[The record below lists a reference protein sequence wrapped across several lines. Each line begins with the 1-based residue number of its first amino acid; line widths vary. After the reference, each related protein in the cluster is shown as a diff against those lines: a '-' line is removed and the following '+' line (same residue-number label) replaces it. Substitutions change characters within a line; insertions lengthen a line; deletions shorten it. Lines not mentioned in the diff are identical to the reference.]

1 MLAKSVPVRLLY
13 SPLDVQF
20 RPSIELKETLLHEII
35 HAWMFLCKIKDQGDH
50 GPRFQAKM
58 NFINEAVFSDQ
69 EVQCTV
75 MLNSVLLSLMA
86 VVSTPK

>member
-1 MLAKSVPVRLLY
+1 MLAKSVAVRLLH

-20 RPSIELKETLLHEII
+20 RPSIELKETLLHEMI
-35 HAWMFLCKIKDQGDH
+35 HAWMFLCKIKDQGDN

-69 EVQCTV
+69 EVQCTF
-75 MLNSVLLSLMA
+75 MLNSVLLSLMV

>member
-1 MLAKSVPVRLLY
+1 MLAKSVAVRLLH

-20 RPSIELKETLLHEII
+20 RPSSELKETLLHEMI

-58 NFINEAVFSDQ
+58 HFINEAVFSDQ
-69 EVQCTV
+69 EVQCTF
-75 MLNSVLLSLMA
+75 MG
-86 VVSTPK
+86 PY